1 MNGTSEGPA
10 PAADLGPAITE
21 SDEGLAPRAVR
32 TEPPA
37 YRSVF
42 TTAPLAMAVVDAE
55 GLVVSANDTLGTL
68 LGTDPDALAG
78 PWRPTSSTSP
88 PTPAPGTRTA
98 RCCAATGPGCAA
110 PDG

>member
-78 PWRPTSSTSP
+78 SVAADLVDLASA
-88 PTPAPGTRTA
+88 PAPGTRTA